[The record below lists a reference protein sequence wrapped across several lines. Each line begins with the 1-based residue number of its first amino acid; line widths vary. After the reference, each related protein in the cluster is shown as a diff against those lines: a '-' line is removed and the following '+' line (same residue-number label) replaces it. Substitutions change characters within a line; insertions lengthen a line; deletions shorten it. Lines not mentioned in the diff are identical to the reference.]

1 MEPHII
7 IYDDYNRR
15 IKSDQTCIG
24 TVMPNFKNDAPGNG
38 TKLIETYDNITMLG
52 GLQRHQTPRSDGI
65 CPCVNSAAGMG
76 GGQTPIA
83 IRPGFRVR
91 KLTPKE
97 RWRLMGFED
106 HNFESAKSRMN
117 ENLYNGK
124 DRSSSQLYKQAGN
137 SIVVDVLL
145 HIMENLYDAMPY
157 LFDDMV
163 VGSFF
168 SGIGAFEKALTK
180 LDTHKS
186 AEPPSPIGEEPDL
199 QQIGYINDYNGD
211 ANRVYNGDGISR
223 TLKADAGG
231 GGCKNRMVQSST
243 EVRCETLCINSK
255 VNGKQPSLSNRIYDT
270 SGVAAAVTTSDYFM
284 PRYQIKG

>member
-1 MEPHII
+1 
-7 IYDDYNRR
+7 
-15 IKSDQTCIG
+15 
-24 TVMPNFKNDAPGNG
+24 MPNFKNDAPGNG

-97 RWRLMGFED
+97 CWRLMGFED
-106 HNFESAKSRMN
+106 HDFESAKSRMN

-163 VGSFF
+163 VRFF
-168 SGIGAFEKALTK
+168 LLQVSAHLKKLLRNWTRTKALS
-180 LDTHKS
+180 L
-186 AEPPSPIGEEPDL
+186 PRPSGRNL
-199 QQIGYINDYNGD
+199 
-211 ANRVYNGDGISR
+211 ISSR
-223 TLKADAGG
+223 LAISTTITVIPTEFTMVTEFLVPSRLTLV

>member
-1 MEPHII
+1 
-7 IYDDYNRR
+7 
-15 IKSDQTCIG
+15 
-24 TVMPNFKNDAPGNG
+24 
-38 TKLIETYDNITMLG
+38 
-52 GLQRHQTPRSDGI
+52 
-65 CPCVNSAAGMG
+65 
-76 GGQTPIA
+76 
-83 IRPGFRVR
+83 
-91 KLTPKE
+91 
-97 RWRLMGFED
+97 
-106 HNFESAKSRMN
+106 MN

-211 ANRVYNGDGISR
+211 ATEFTMVTEFLVPSR
-223 TLKADAGG
+223 LTLV

-255 VNGKQPSLSNRIYDT
+255 VNGKQRHYRIE
-270 SGVAAAVTTSDYFM
+270 FM
-284 PRYQIKG
+284 IHLVLPPL

>member
-1 MEPHII
+1 MIDKILQVGNWTKGSKIDNPQRGRVYDPSGISPALTCMGGGNLEPHII

-38 TKLIETYDNITMLG
+38 TKLIETYDNTTMLG

-97 RWRLMGFED
+97 CWRLMGFED
-106 HNFESAKSRMN
+106 HDFESAKSRMN

-186 AEPPSPIGEEPDL
+186 AEPPSPIWEEPDL

-231 GGCKNRMVQSST
+231 GGVQ
-243 EVRCETLCINSK
+243 
-255 VNGKQPSLSNRIYDT
+255 KQDGT
-270 SGVAAAVTTSDYFM
+270 
-284 PRYQIKG
+284 K